1 MIKFTARAVMNKK
14 TTMDERILKALI
26 DSNRDFT
33 DGAPK
38 TVNFVSP
45 HYEIIIP
52 IGDDYT
58 ASVMI
63 DKESFDELKI
73 RVKA

>member
-1 MIKFTARAVMNKK
+1 
-14 TTMDERILKALI
+14 MDERILKALI

-38 TVNFVSP
+38 TVHFATP
-45 HYEIIIP
+45 HFEIIIP

-58 ASVMI
+58 ASIMI
-63 DKESFDELKI
+63 DKEAFDELKS
-73 RVKA
+73 RVKL